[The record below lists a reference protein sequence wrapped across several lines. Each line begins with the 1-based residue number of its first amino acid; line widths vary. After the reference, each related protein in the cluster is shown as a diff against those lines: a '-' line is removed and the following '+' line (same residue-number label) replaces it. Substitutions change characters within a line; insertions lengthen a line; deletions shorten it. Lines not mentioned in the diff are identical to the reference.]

1 MIFSGQKFCI
11 KVLGWTSQIILW
23 WMCNNYS
30 VPSKFLIAFFRWVL
44 SKEIISET
52 SWDVKVAPL
61 LLSYSISVGSNPNI
75 TDFILFWT
83 HLNWNNLWMGSN
95 MDTTS
100 SSKEFEV
107 CCIWVWLNTNHSWPS
122 PFQKRAGFNEHQG
135 LRQKIHTNAKD
146 TARLCGQI
154 LNFCCCFD
162 LFVYIM

>member
-61 LLSYSISVGSNPNI
+61 LLSYSISVGLNLNT

-83 HLNWNNLWMGSN
+83 HLNWNNLWMGS
-95 MDTTS
+95 
-100 SSKEFEV
+100 KEFEV
-107 CCIWVWLNTNHSWPS
+107 CCIWVQSNTNKSTKIKEE
-122 PFQKRAGFNEHQG
+122 PF
-135 LRQKIHTNAKD
+135 LRQKI
-146 TARLCGQI
+146 
-154 LNFCCCFD
+154 LNSESMK
-162 LFVYIM
+162 LGSTQH